1 MQKFTQISDTHVQ
14 VTDGAISTDGT
25 FYEKVYNFTRIP
37 NEQITMTRYYR
48 YLELCKMVQLG
59 ISLDMVKELFKPMV
73 DFVHSGNNDLNEDQ
87 IAEVKI
93 KMAHLYANIVERM
106 ELATK
111 SIYVPLEISGLF
123 WQLDNEDVTGY
134 DATLFHNQKQPLM
147 CCTQEA
153 KSFFLC
159 NGMISVQGL
168 TDTYSSD
175 LEKLNTVRE
184 YCDLIVAIDN
194 IEASMK
200 LEEQPLPF

>member
-1 MQKFTQISDTHVQ
+1 MKQFIKISDTHVQ
-14 VTDGAISTDGT
+14 VTDGAISTDGM

-37 NEQITMTRYYR
+37 NEQFTMTRYYR
-48 YLELCKMVQLG
+48 YLELCKIVQLG
-59 ISLDMVKELFKPMV
+59 ISLDIVKDIFKPMLE
-73 DFVHSGNNDLNEDQ
+73 FVHSGNNALNEDQ
-87 IAEVKI
+87 VAEVKL

-134 DATLFHNQKQPLM
+134 DATFFHSQKVPLM

-159 NGMISVQGL
+159 NGLISVQNL

-175 LEKLNTVRE
+175 LERLNTVRE
-184 YCDLIVAIDN
+184 YCDLLIAMDN
-194 IEASMK
+194 IEASTK
-200 LEEQPLPF
+200 LQEQHLLF

>member
-1 MQKFTQISDTHVQ
+1 MKKFIKLSDTHVQ

-73 DFVHSGNNDLNEDQ
+73 DFVHSGNNALNEDQ
-87 IAEVKI
+87 IAEVKL

-153 KSFFLC
+153 KLFFLT